1 MKDFD
6 VSLYLVTDRNLLK
19 AGRNFYDAVEES
31 LQNGVTMLQLREKD
45 ISSREFYEIA
55 KRLKDIA
62 AKYRIPF
69 IINDRIDIALSI
81 DADGVH
87 LGQEDLPCSIAR
99 KIMGDNKIIGI
110 SAGCVDEAVEAERDG
125 ADYIGAGAVFY
136 TGTKKDIG
144 EAIGLLNL
152 KEIKDAVKIPVV
164 AIGGIKYSNAPDV
177 MRTGVDGISVVSE
190 IMASDDI
197 GFATRRLRDAI
208 SK

>member
-6 VSLYLVTDRNLLK
+6 VSLYLVTDRNLLR
-19 AGRNFYDAVEES
+19 AGRDFYDAVEEA

-45 ISSREFYEIA
+45 ISSKEFYEIA
-55 KRLKDIA
+55 VRLKDIA
-62 AKYRIPF
+62 AKYRVPF
-69 IINDRIDIALSI
+69 IINDRIDIALSV

-87 LGQEDLPCSIAR
+87 LGQEDLPCSTAR

-152 KEIKDAVKIPVV
+152 KKIKEAVKIPVV

-197 GFATRRLRDAI
+197 GFATRRLKDAI

>member
-6 VSLYLVTDRNLLK
+6 LSLYLVTDRNLLK
-19 AGRNFYDAVEES
+19 AGKDFYVAVEEA
-31 LQNGVTMLQLREKD
+31 LQSGVTMLQLREKD

-62 AKYRIPF
+62 AKYNIPF
-69 IINDRIDIALSI
+69 IINDRIDIALSV

-152 KEIKDAVKIPVV
+152 KKIKEAVKIPVV

-177 MRTGVDGISVVSE
+177 MKTGVDGISVVSE

-197 GFATRRLRDAI
+197 GFATRRLKDII

>member
-6 VSLYLVTDRNLLK
+6 LSLYLVTDRSLLK
-19 AGRNFYDAVEES
+19 AGRDFYDAVEEA

-55 KRLKDIA
+55 LRLKDIA
-62 AKYRIPF
+62 AKYRVPF
-69 IINDRIDIALSI
+69 IINDRIDIALSV

-110 SAGCVDEAVEAERDG
+110 SAGCVDEALEAERSG

-152 KEIKDAVKIPVV
+152 EKIKEAVHIPVV

-197 GFATRRLRDAI
+197 GFATRRLKEAI

>member
-19 AGRNFYDAVEES
+19 AGRDFYDAVEES

-87 LGQEDLPCSIAR
+87 LGREDLPCSIAR

>member
-6 VSLYLVTDRNLLK
+6 ISLYLVTDRNLLK
-19 AGRNFYDAVEES
+19 AGRDFYDAVEES
-31 LQNGVTMLQLREKD
+31 LKNGVTMLQLREKD
-45 ISSREFYEIA
+45 ISSKEFYEIA
-55 KRLKDIA
+55 VRLKDIA
-62 AKYRIPF
+62 AKYNVPF
-69 IINDRIDIALSI
+69 IINDRIDIALSV

-99 KIMGDNKIIGI
+99 KILGDDKIIGI
-110 SAGCVDEAVEAERDG
+110 SAGCVDEAVKAEKDG

-152 KEIKDAVKIPVV
+152 KKIKEAVNIPVV
-164 AIGGIKYSNAPDV
+164 AIGGIKYSNATDV
-177 MRTGVDGISVVSE
+177 LETGVDGISVVSE

-197 GFATRRLRDAI
+197 GFATRRLRDII